1 MKQVRTHYSK
11 EFKIKAV
18 ELCKQSGNVSATSKQ
33 LNVNHETVRLW
44 LKAYDLGKLR
54 SEPGA
59 IEKQKSKEQIENDRL
74 RKELYEVKLERDI
87 LKKAVGIFSKSDR
100 KDSGS

>member
-1 MKQVRTHYSK
+1 MKQVRTRYSK

-18 ELCKQSGNVSATSKQ
+18 ELCNQNGNISATAEQ
-33 LNVNHETVRLW
+33 LNISHETLRLW
-44 LKAYDLGKLR
+44 IKSSKAGKLTI
-54 SEPGA
+54 SPGF
-59 IEKQKSKEQIENDRL
+59 IEKEKSKEEIENARL

-100 KDSGS
+100 

>member
-1 MKQVRTHYSK
+1 MKQVRSHHSN

-18 ELCKQSGNVSATSKQ
+18 ELCKQSGNVAATSKE

-44 LKAYDLGKLR
+44 IKAYDTGKFTKNI
-54 SEPGA
+54 GVV
-59 IEKQKSKEQIENDRL
+59 EKQKSKEEIENARL
-74 RKELYEVKLERDI
+74 RKELYEVTLERDI

-100 KDSGS
+100 

>member
-18 ELCKQSGNVSATSKQ
+18 ELCKQSGNISATSEQ
-33 LNVNHETVRLW
+33 LKVSHETVRLW
-44 LKAYDLGKLR
+44 IKAFNAGTLTLT
-54 SEPGA
+54 PGVG
-59 IEKQKSKEQIENDRL
+59 EKQKSKEEIENAQL

-87 LKKAVGIFSKSDR
+87 LKKAVSIFSKNDR
-100 KDSGS
+100 